1 MTLSRRRWGSA
12 ARPSRIPAVRR
23 SFMKST
29 YSVSEAQSQ
38 LPRILKEVQ
47 KGGPVSIRRHDETV
61 AYLVSRERMEAI
73 VETLEILGS
82 RSAMRAIE
90 QHRAGKTKF
99 LPLSAI
105 GQLVPPEPRRAAAA
119 RPSGPREGEGRHQAP
134 GRTARRI
141 HGGSRLRG
149 HPLGHRRRR
158 RNGEVVSL
166 SPAVGGGCRGP
177 MAISSERSRDF
188 AGRRPE

>member
-1 MTLSRRRWGSA
+1 
-12 ARPSRIPAVRR
+12 
-23 SFMKST
+23 MKST

-47 KGGPVSIRRHDETV
+47 RGGPVSIRRHDETV

-99 LPLSAI
+99 LPLSAV
-105 GQLVPPEPRRAAAA
+105 GQDD
-119 RPSGPREGEGRHQAP
+119 G
-134 GRTARRI
+134 
-141 HGGSRLRG
+141 
-149 HPLGHRRRR
+149 
-158 RNGEVVSL
+158 
-166 SPAVGGGCRGP
+166 
-177 MAISSERSRDF
+177 
-188 AGRRPE
+188 